1 MDEVTIRLSCVED
14 YGGEVVVTLM
24 GTPGQKRVRY
34 PIGENPNTVTP
45 TES

>member
-14 YGGEVVVTLM
+14 FGGEVVVTLM

-34 PIGENPNTVTP
+34 PIGKNPNINTL